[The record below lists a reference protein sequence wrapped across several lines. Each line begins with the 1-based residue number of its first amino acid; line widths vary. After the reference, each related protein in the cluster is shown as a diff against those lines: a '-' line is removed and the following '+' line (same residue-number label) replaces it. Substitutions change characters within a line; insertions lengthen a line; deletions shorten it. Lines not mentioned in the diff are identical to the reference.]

1 MHKLEPAIELIEQQ
15 LHSAVEND
23 DDHALFIAS
32 YLHGHFDLVVSR
44 VLSDAQAELSQL
56 DAQMR
61 ESLAA
66 AFADNELI
74 SNDAQQVLQLWGHLV
89 DSAGQ

>member
-1 MHKLEPAIELIEQQ
+1 MHTLEPSVELIEQQ
-15 LHSAVEND
+15 LHSAVDND

-44 VLSDAQAELSQL
+44 VLADTQAELSQL

-66 AFADNELI
+66 AFANNELVD
-74 SNDAQQVLQLWGHLV
+74 SDAQQVLQLWGQLI